1 MCRSRPP
8 HAPGAARMA
17 GLGTLAPPQER
28 PGDGGASR
36 PLGGDKP
43 VESAQPSSIHP
54 ASTYCRS
61 RGVAGSRVSRRY
73 PPLCPTFLPSRTWAA
88 FVGSSP
94 TQRLMSAMP
103 SCFSGGNTWNP
114 CCCTRERPA
123 IFRRLRPS
131 SQNRSMGYG
140 LQASWRRY
148 ESSPGFLCVGGSKV
162 GGGLRVCSPDLL
174 HAIHGMPARTLLFL
188 SVRPG

>member
-1 MCRSRPP
+1 
-8 HAPGAARMA
+8 MA
-17 GLGTLAPPQER
+17 GPGTLGPPQER

-36 PLGGDKP
+36 PLGVTSLWSQRPTLK
-43 VESAQPSSIHP
+43 HP
-54 ASTYCRS
+54 PGFYLLPEPW
-61 RGVAGSRVSRRY
+61 GGWEQVSRRY

-123 IFRRLRPS
+123 SFRRLRPS
-131 SQNRSMGYG
+131 SQNRSRDYG
-140 LQASWRRY
+140 LQASWRRH
-148 ESSPGFLCVGGSKV
+148 ESSPGFLGEGGTKV
-162 GGGLRVCSPDLL
+162 AGGLRVCSPDPL
-174 HAIHGMPARTLLFL
+174 HAIHGMPARTLLLL